1 MTIVANLLLVCLALP
16 AVAACLYLLLL
27 TTLSFG
33 LAVPARPS
41 RRLRFDVIVP
51 AHDEAASIRDVIARL
66 FQIDWPPDR
75 FRVIVVADNCTDSTA
90 AIARATGA
98 VVFERNDPTRLG
110 KGYALSLA
118 FEASEESGWADAC
131 VVVDADTDVSP
142 NLLEAFAARIESGA
156 KAIQVRYRVRN
167 PRASWRTGLL
177 SIALACFH
185 DVRSRAR
192 ERLGL
197 SCGMRGNGWC
207 VTRRLLRLVPYAAFS
222 LAEDIEYGIELGLA
236 GYRVHYADEAFVA
249 AEMVSRAAPARSQRL
264 RWEGGRAQ
272 LLRSKFLRLL
282 RAAGG
287 PDGGFCA
294 DLALDLLVPPLSHVA
309 LNVAV
314 LVLAAAAVVWWLPQ
328 VEWSLWV
335 GLACALSI
343 ALYVLRG
350 WQLSGVGARGLLDLA
365 CAPAFVLWKLW
376 LRLRARVPRQW
387 VRTEREQ
394 A

>member
-16 AVAACLYLLLL
+16 AIAACLYLLLL
-27 TTLSFG
+27 TTLSFA
-33 LAVPARPS
+33 LAAPPRPS

-51 AHDEAASIRDVIARL
+51 AHDEAAAIGDLIARL
-66 FQIDWPPDR
+66 FLLDWPPDR
-75 FRVIVVADNCTDSTA
+75 FRVIVVADNCTDRTA
-90 AIARATGA
+90 EIARAAGA
-98 VVFERNDPTRLG
+98 LVFERHDPTRLG
-110 KGYALSLA
+110 KGYALQFA
-118 FEASEESGWADAC
+118 FDTSEESGWADAC
-131 VVVDADTDVSP
+131 VVVDADSDVSP

-167 PRASWRTGLL
+167 PHASWRTGLL

-197 SCGMRGNGWC
+197 SCGIRGNGWC
-207 VTRRLLRLVPYAAFS
+207 VTRRLLRLVPYGAFS
-222 LAEDIEYGIELGLA
+222 LAEDLEYGIELGLA

-249 AEMVSRAAPARSQRL
+249 AEMVSREEPARSQRL
-264 RWEGGRAQ
+264 RWESGRAQ
-272 LLRSKFLRLL
+272 LLRSRVLRLL
-282 RAAGG
+282 RATNG
-287 PDGGFCA
+287 PDGGICA
-294 DLALDLLVPPLSHVA
+294 DLAFDLLLPPLSYVAINVVA
-309 LNVAV
+309 LV
-314 LVLAAAAVVWWLPQ
+314 LVGASVVWWLPY

-335 GLACALSI
+335 ALGCVVSI

-350 WQLSGVGARGLLDLA
+350 WQLSGLGARGLFDLA
-365 CAPAFVLWKLW
+365 RAPGFVLWKLW
-376 LRLRARVPRQW
+376 LRLRTRVPRQW